1 MSNPHQMNVFWK
13 VFPALAGG
21 WLLAGCTTSKPLPPK
36 PETPPPAQSATELKR
51 RVEAHA
57 RYADAL
63 IHEMNDEPVAAAD
76 DYYQA
81 ALLDPGDEDL
91 ATQAGEELWEHGHPE
106 KAIEVLSRAGA
117 YPGAS
122 GALFARLGFF
132 EAQTGKPDA
141 AIAANRQAVRRS
153 PELVAG
159 WQNLSL
165 ELLRKKQTA
174 AALGVL
180 QQAVAQ
186 TNTGAD
192 FQLVIAEVL
201 VGLSR
206 ENPDR
211 KTEADALALQALA
224 RADQLNPRDTEA
236 RLRLADGMNL
246 LGKTGRAAEIYSQLL
261 NQTDGQPEL
270 QQNLRNRLTDLYL
283 KTGDQARAMEQL
295 QAILRDDPANP
306 AANFELGELAYDQDR
321 LEMAADFFHK
331 TLLLRP
337 DFEQAYYD
345 LAQTQLAMDQPD
357 EALATL
363 AEARKKYPDRYSS
376 ELLCA
381 LADARLKSFDAAIAH
396 FTTAEILAKSGEPD
410 RLNEQFYYEVGATY
424 EAKGDIAQAEKYL
437 QKSLALAPDFAD
449 AQNYLGYMWADRGTN
464 LVEARR
470 LIEMAVKTAP
480 NNPAYLDSL
489 AWVLFKLKQ
498 PDKALPP
505 MLKAIGLNGRPDPL
519 MLDHLGEIYLALGRR
534 ADARDA
540 WQRSLAAEP
549 SEAVRKKLDSTPV
562 P

>member
-13 VFPALAGG
+13 ILPALAGG
-21 WLLAGCTTSKPLPPK
+21 WLLAGCTTSKPLLSG
-36 PETPPPAQSATELKR
+36 PENPPPGQSAPDLKR

-106 KAIEVLSRAGA
+106 KAIAVLSRAGT

-132 EAQTGKPDA
+132 EAQTGKLDA
-141 AIAANRQAVRRS
+141 AIAANRQAIRRS
-153 PELVAG
+153 PELVSG

-165 ELLRKKQTA
+165 ELLRKKQTG
-174 AALGVL
+174 AALEIL
-180 QQAVAQ
+180 RQAVAQ
-186 TNTGAD
+186 TNIDAD

-211 KTEADALALQALA
+211 KTEADALALKSLT
-224 RADQLNPRDTEA
+224 RADQLNPPDAEA
-236 RLRLADGMNL
+236 RLRLADGLNL

-295 QAILRDDPANP
+295 QAILREDPANP

-321 LEMAADFFHK
+321 LEMAADYFHK

-337 DFEQAYYD
+337 DFEQTYYD
-345 LAQTQLAMDQPD
+345 LAQTQLAMDRPD
-357 EALATL
+357 QALATL
-363 AEARKKYPDRYSS
+363 ADARKKYPNRYTS

-381 LADARLKSFDAAIAH
+381 LADAQLKSFDAAIAH
-396 FTTAEILAKSGEPD
+396 FTSAEILAKAGEPD

-424 EAKGDIAQAEKYL
+424 EAKGDIPQAEKYL
-437 QKSLALAPDFAD
+437 QKSLALAPGFAD

-464 LVEARR
+464 LTEARR

-480 NNPAYLDSL
+480 DNPAYLDSL
-489 AWVLFKLKQ
+489 AWVLFKLKE
-498 PDKALPP
+498 PGKALPP
-505 MLKAIGLNGRPDPL
+505 MLKAIALNGRPDAL

-549 SEAVRKKLDSTPV
+549 SDTVRKKLDSTPA